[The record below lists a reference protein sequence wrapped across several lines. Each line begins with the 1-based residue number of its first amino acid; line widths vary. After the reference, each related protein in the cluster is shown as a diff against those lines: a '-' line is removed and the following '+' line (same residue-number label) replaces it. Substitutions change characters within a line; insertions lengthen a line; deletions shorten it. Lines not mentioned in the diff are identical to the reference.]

1 MAAALLD
8 ASLLVLLGAVTLT
21 DLRWRLVP
29 DGALVGALALA
40 VPLCAID
47 DPAALPG
54 RGLAALGAGAFL
66 LGAALVRP
74 RGMGLGDVKL
84 AAVLGVYLGP
94 AVVEALLAAF
104 IAGSLAG
111 LAILARH
118 GWEAR
123 SRTIPFA
130 PFLALG
136 GLAAI
141 APQP

>member
-1 MAAALLD
+1 
-8 ASLLVLLGAVTLT
+8 
-21 DLRWRLVP
+21 
-29 DGALVGALALA
+29 
-40 VPLCAID
+40 
-47 DPAALPG
+47 
-54 RGLAALGAGAFL
+54 
-66 LGAALVRP
+66 
-74 RGMGLGDVKL
+74 MGLGDVKL

-111 LAILARH
+111 LAILARP

-123 SRTIPFA
+123 SRTNPIA